1 MESQFHI
8 SQENM
13 GKVPLWKNYQKITY
27 HWPLHDSDDEVPA
40 SVMMLLMTRRQCSA
54 STSQETHLQ
63 SWEEKSS
70 SVAPILAII
79 RFHHHHHCDYDDEN
93 DHNDDD
99 DQGNFTYVPVTRKGY
114 WQFTM
119 DSVTMGE
126 VVTKKL
132 LWWLWSI
139 FTFAIFHDYH
149 IFQDLLLRRRLPGNR
164 WHWNLPHRWAG

>member
-1 MESQFHI
+1 
-8 SQENM
+8 
-13 GKVPLWKNYQKITY
+13 
-27 HWPLHDSDDEVPA
+27 
-40 SVMMLLMTRRQCSA
+40 MMLLMTRRQCSA
-54 STSQETHLQ
+54 STSQETHLP

-132 LWWLWSI
+132 L
-139 FTFAIFHDYH
+139 
-149 IFQDLLLRRRLPGNR
+149 
-164 WHWNLPHRWAG
+164 